1 MKILMI
7 TPYLPYPLVSGGQ
20 IRSYNLLKLLA
31 KKHEITLV
39 SFIRK
44 EEEKDSILHLQNFCQ
59 DVKTVL
65 RGKAWSPKNILVSGF
80 SYFPFLIAIYYSQK
94 AKKIISELLK
104 KEDFDLIHA
113 ETFYVMPNIP
123 KTKAPIIL
131 VEQTVEF
138 LVYAHFVQTSWF
150 LPLKILLAY
159 DVFKIKFWEKH
170 FWQKAKM
177 VIAMSESDRRVMKK
191 EVPDLD
197 VDVVPNGVDSDFFSK
212 VTRKKVKNPTVLF
225 VGNFKWLQN
234 REAVKFLVTKIW
246 PKITKNLKSAKLWV
260 VGRNPTESIRKL
272 SSDNRVIVDDKVD
285 DIRDAYAK
293 SDVLLTP
300 IFGPG
305 GTRFKILEAMSSG
318 LPVVT
323 TSTGIEGVPAKNR
336 KEVLICDS
344 EQALADATV
353 RLLKDKN
360 LSAEISA
367 NAKEFVN
374 KNFSWIAIAEK
385 LDQIYR
391 EVSQ

>member
-31 KKHEITLV
+31 KKHQITLV

-44 EEEKDSILHLQNFCQ
+44 EEEKDSIQHLQNFCK
-59 DVKTVL
+59 DVRIVL
-65 RGKAWSPKNILVSGF
+65 RGKAWSPKNILVSGL

-94 AKKIISELLK
+94 AKKIISELLEG
-104 KEDFDLIHA
+104 EDFDLIHA

-123 KTKAPIIL
+123 KTKVPIIL

-191 EVPDLD
+191 EIPNLD

-234 REAVKFLVTKIW
+234 REAAEFLVTKIW
-246 PKITKNLKSAKLWV
+246 PKITEKLKGAKLWV

-272 SSDNRVIVDDKVD
+272 SSDNRVIVDDRVD
-285 DIRDAYAK
+285 DIRDAYSK
-293 SDVLLTP
+293 SNVLLAP

-323 TSTGIEGVPAKNR
+323 TSTGIEGVLAENG
-336 KEVLICDS
+336 KEVVICDS
-344 EQALADATV
+344 AQALADATIG
-353 RLLKDKN
+353 LLADKN
-360 LSAEISA
+360 LSAKISA
-367 NAKEFVN
+367 NAKEFVD
-374 KNFSWIAIAEK
+374 KYFSWLAIAEK

>member
-44 EEEKDSILHLQNFCQ
+44 KEENESIPHLRNFCK
-59 DVKTVL
+59 DVRTVL
-65 RGKAWSPKNILVSGF
+65 RGKAWSPKNILVSGL
-80 SYFPFLIAIYYSQK
+80 SYFPFLIAIYYSQE
-94 AKKIISELLK
+94 AKKIISELLEK
-104 KEDFDLIHA
+104 KDFDLIHA
-113 ETFYVMPNIP
+113 ETFYVMPNITE
-123 KTKAPIIL
+123 TKVPIIL

-138 LVYAHFVQTSWF
+138 LVYAHFVQASWF
-150 LPLKILLAY
+150 PPLKILLAY

-191 EVPDLD
+191 EIPNLD
-197 VDVVPNGVDSDFFSK
+197 VDVVPNGVDSEFFSK
-212 VTRKKVKNPTVLF
+212 VTRKKVKNPIVLF

-234 REAVKFLVTKIW
+234 REAVEFLVTKIW
-246 PKITKNLKSAKLWV
+246 PKITGKLKDVKLWV

-272 SSDNRVIVDDKVD
+272 LSDNGVIVDDKVD

-293 SDVLLTP
+293 SDVLLAP

-323 TSTGIEGVPAKNR
+323 TSIGIEGVPAENK
-336 KEVLICDS
+336 KEVVICDS
-344 EQALADATV
+344 DQALADATV
-353 RLLKDKN
+353 ELLVDKS
-360 LSAEISA
+360 LSTGISA
-367 NAKEFVN
+367 NAKKFVN
-374 KNFSWIAIAEK
+374 KNFSWSAIAEK